1 DNCLAICNM
10 ENIDPMGIHT
20 GESIV
25 VAPSQTLTNTEYH
38 RLREIAFVAVRKLN
52 IIGECNIQYALNPT
66 NGDYRII
73 EINARLSRSSA
84 LASKATGYP
93 LAFMAAKLML
103 GYTLPEL
110 KNTVTRAT
118 TACFEPALDYVTVKI
133 PRWDLKKFARV
144 SRKIGSEMKS
154 VGEVMAIGRSLEEA
168 LQKAIRMLQVGMYGF
183 VGNENYSFKNL
194 EKELAQPT
202 DERLFGIAEAF
213 QKGWPVEK
221 VARLTKIDPWF
232 LNGMKG
238 LVEMEK
244 RLREFTLSKL
254 PDDLLFE
261 AKKKGFSDKQI
272 AIFTRASE
280 QEVREKRKKAKL
292 TPAVKQIDTLAAEYP
307 AKTNYLY
314 LTYCGKEED
323 VRFRPSKKKIMV
335 LGSGPYSIGSSVEFD
350 WCGVNTVLILRKLGY
365 QTIMVNYNPETV
377 STDYDMC
384 DRLYFDELSF
394 ERVLDIYEK
403 EKPAGVIISM
413 GGQVPNNLAL
423 KLHQAGV
430 RVLGTSPESIDRA
443 EDRHKFS
450 RLLDELGIDQPPW
463 KEVTSLEQAKIFC
476 AEVGYPV
483 IIRPSYVLSGAAMSL
498 VFEESFLQQ
507 YLKRASLVSPEHP
520 VVISKF
526 IIGAKE
532 IELEAVASKGKVL
545 ASAIIE
551 HVENAGVHSGDATMV
566 VPPQKLY
573 IETIR
578 RVRIIGEKIARA
590 LKITGPFNL
599 QLLAKDNELKVIE
612 CNLRA
617 SRSLPFVS
625 KVSRI
630 PFIELAVRAMLGLPV
645 SNSRSIF
652 ELNYV
657 GVKAPQFSFSRLK
670 GADPRLGVEMASTG
684 EVACLGDDA
693 YEALF
698 KAMLAAGYKLPE
710 KSILLSLG
718 GEENKQKFLAA
729 ARELAN
735 TGLTLYATEGTA
747 KFLKRH
753 GIESSRLYKIH
764 QDRQPNLRDFLL
776 EKRINFLI
784 SIPHTGKRLE
794 FDSDYRMRR
803 LAIDL
808 GIPVITNLQLAEAF
822 VAALRSKKIDEL
834 KIKPW
839 SEYE

>member
-1 DNCLAICNM
+1 
-10 ENIDPMGIHT
+10 
-20 GESIV
+20 
-25 VAPSQTLTNTEYH
+25 Q
-38 RLREIAFVAVRKLN
+38 
-52 IIGECNIQYALNPT
+52 
-66 NGDYRII
+66 
-73 EINARLSRSSA
+73 
-84 LASKATGYP
+84 
-93 LAFMAAKLML
+93 
-103 GYTLPEL
+103 
-110 KNTVTRAT
+110 NTVTRAT

-154 VGEVMAIGRSLEEA
+154 VGEVMAIGRSFEEA
-168 LQKAIRMLQVGMYGF
+168 LQKAIRMLQVGMYGL

-194 EKELAQPT
+194 EKELNHPT
-202 DERLFGIAEAF
+202 DERIFGLAEAF
-213 QKGWPVEK
+213 QKAWSVEK
-221 VARLTKIDPWF
+221 VHRLTRIDPWF
-232 LNGMKG
+232 LYKIKNV
-238 LVEMEK
+238 VEIAEK
-244 RLREFTLSKL
+244 IKNFSLAQL
-254 PDDLLFE
+254 PEELLKE
-261 AKKKGFSDKQI
+261 AKQKGFSDKQI
-272 AIFTRASE
+272 AIFTQASE
-280 QEVREKRKKAKL
+280 QEVREKRKEARL
-292 TPAVKQIDTLAAEYP
+292 APAVKQIDTLAAEYP

-314 LTYCGKEED
+314 LTYNGYEHD
-323 VRFRPSKKKIMV
+323 VSFRNSKKKIMV

-350 WCGVNTVLILRKLGY
+350 WCGVNTVLTLRKLGF

-423 KLHQAGV
+423 KLHQVGV

-450 RLLDELGIDQPPW
+450 KLLDELGIDQPPW
-463 KEVTSLEQAKIFC
+463 KEVTSLEQARKFC

-498 VFEESFLQQ
+498 VFEENYLEQ

-526 IIGAKE
+526 ILGAKE
-532 IELEAVASKGKVL
+532 IELEAVASKGKVV

-551 HVENAGVHSGDATMV
+551 HIENAGVHSGDATMV

-630 PFIELAVRAMLGLPV
+630 RFIE
-645 SNSRSIF
+645 
-652 ELNYV
+652 
-657 GVKAPQFSFSRLK
+657 
-670 GADPRLGVEMASTG
+670 
-684 EVACLGDDA
+684 
-693 YEALF
+693 
-698 KAMLAAGYKLPE
+698 
-710 KSILLSLG
+710 
-718 GEENKQKFLAA
+718 
-729 ARELAN
+729 
-735 TGLTLYATEGTA
+735 
-747 KFLKRH
+747 
-753 GIESSRLYKIH
+753 
-764 QDRQPNLRDFLL
+764 
-776 EKRINFLI
+776 
-784 SIPHTGKRLE
+784 
-794 FDSDYRMRR
+794 
-803 LAIDL
+803 
-808 GIPVITNLQLAEAF
+808 
-822 VAALRSKKIDEL
+822 
-834 KIKPW
+834 
-839 SEYE
+839 